1 MIKISAIQLNR
12 KCYGMEL
19 DPKYCQ
25 IIIDRMLKFDPTIEI
40 KRNGEKYTQNSN
52 ITVNG

>member
-40 KRNGEKYTQNSN
+40 KRNGEKYVKNIELTSN
-52 ITVNG
+52 G